1 MTRDTIRPAIFADE
15 RGAAALVFALAL
27 PMLLGFGALVTDIGN
42 ARVVEGRM
50 QGAADAAALA
60 AVQDFS
66 DRDAAVERALS
77 YARQNVPESYGDVIE
92 AEDVVFGS
100 YDPGDKVFV
109 ASETDVNAVRIS
121 LQRSEAR
128 DNALH
133 RFLSVMMTSGAT
145 EVSVSAV
152 AARFFDTVFEKPIL
166 KDRGVEAWDYNE
178 IYVYCYDSDTTKPIA
193 ERRTQMTLIHRNI
206 TPGVDLEH
214 TAWPECA
221 GEGKAQSFRL
231 RNIRDKN
238 NARDVRSEFQAGK
251 NVKNTKEYN
260 HYTDT
265 VRIDGRDSFSGLS
278 LALVETKRCAS
289 EDECKKISQG
299 GILEEGR
306 NRTPVREERPCIP
319 GSYIYYGWEDRPPEW
334 GGSDRDYDD
343 ITFILKCTASSSTP
357 MGGARLVR

>member
-1 MTRDTIRPAIFADE
+1 MTRDTIRPAILADE
-15 RGAAALVFALAL
+15 RGAVALIFALAL

-42 ARVVEGRM
+42 ARLVEGRM

-60 AVQDFS
+60 AVQDFD
-66 DRDAAVERALS
+66 DREAAVARALS

-109 ASETDVNAVRIS
+109 ESETDVNAVRII
-121 LQRSEAR
+121 LQRGEAR
-128 DNALH
+128 DNALR
-133 RFLSVMMTSGAT
+133 RFLSGMITSGAT

-152 AARFFDTVFEKPIL
+152 AARYFETSYEKPIL
-166 KDRGVEAWDYNE
+166 KDRGYEAGDYNE
-178 IYVYCYDSDTTKPIA
+178 IFAYCYDSNSGTPVAD
-193 ERRTQMTLIHRNI
+193 RRTQMTLIHRNI
-206 TPGVDLEH
+206 TPGVDLTH
-214 TAWPECA
+214 TPWPDCSA
-221 GEGKAQSFRL
+221 DGLALSFRL
-231 RNIRDKN
+231 RNIRDS
-238 NARDVRSEFQAGK
+238 RTTVQAGRRP
-251 NVKNTKEYN
+251 TGREYN

-265 VRIDGRDSFSGLS
+265 VRTDGRDSFSGLN
-278 LALVETKRCAS
+278 LALVETKRCAT

-299 GILEEGR
+299 GILAEGR

-319 GSYIYYGWEDRPPEW
+319 GSYMYYGWEDRPPEW

-343 ITFILKCTASSSTP
+343 ITFILKCTASSTTP